1 MPKIEEIL
9 NHEQERNIYDL
20 VLFLEGKFWKAY
32 EQSAYVLTRLYGFK
46 PTKRYIVR
54 LSLRKNGGGRR
65 LIEEMENIL

>member
-32 EQSAYVLTRLYGFK
+32 EQYAYVLTRLYGFK
-46 PTKRYIVR
+46 PTKRYIIR

-65 LIEEMENIL
+65 LFKEMENIL